1 MAPIPPDAPEEI
13 RKILNELFDPEDI
26 GGVRVSEDGTRVQAT
41 IYIDGSVST
50 QTYIRNERTGHY
62 ELMGYR
68 GQAMA
73 KTDIG

>member
-1 MAPIPPDAPEEI
+1 MAPIPPGAPDEI
-13 RKILNELFDPEDI
+13 RRILSELFDPDDI

-41 IYIDGSVST
+41 IYVDGSVST
-50 QTYIRNERTGHY
+50 QTYVLNEQTGHY